1 MAAYLEQDSGFFTRR
16 GMVLVA
22 IIALHV
28 FIFWAL
34 ATGLA
39 RRAVEMIAPPIQTVI
54 ETETHK
60 EAPPPPPPP
69 PTFER
74 PPVEIPPTDTI
85 VEMPVAAGHHRDQQ
99 HDHPA
104 RRARRRPAHPGAQD
118 GAEDRQGLPEHGRLS
133 TRRPPS
139 ASTRRARRRC
149 TCASARA
156 ASSPKR
162 RRSPQTSGSPRLDEG
177 ALNLVKA
184 GASQHPARHRGRQA
198 GRCVLRVP
206 HQVPDE
212 IMH

>member
-22 IIALHV
+22 IILLHL

-39 RRAVEMIAPPIQTVI
+39 KRAVEMIAPPIQTVI

-85 VEMPVAAGHHRDQQ
+85 VEMPVAQTTTAISNTTTQ
-99 HDHPA
+99 HVAPA
-104 RRARRRPAHPGAQD
+104 APKAPGAKTAPKIGKGFPNSED
-118 GAEDRQGLPEHGRLS
+118 YYPPASKRLGEEGSPTVKVCIGAGGKLTE
-133 TRRPPS
+133 PPTIS
-139 ASTRRARRRC
+139 QS
-149 TCASARA
+149 
-156 ASSPKR
+156 
-162 RRSPQTSGSPRLDEG
+162 SGSSRLDEG

-184 GASQHPARHRGRQA
+184 GARYIQPGTEDGKPIDSCFEFRIKFQ
-198 GRCVLRVP
+198 
-206 HQVPDE
+206 
-212 IMH
+212 MTK

>member
-22 IIALHV
+22 IILLHL

-39 RRAVEMIAPPIQTVI
+39 KRAVEMIAPPIQTVI

-85 VEMPVAAGHHRDQQ
+85 VEMPVAQTTTAISNTTTQ
-99 HDHPA
+99 HVAPAAPKAA
-104 RRARRRPAHPGAQD
+104 RRED
-118 GAEDRQGLPEHGRLS
+118 GTEDRQGLPEFRGLLS
-133 TRRPPS
+133 AGLQ
-139 ASTRRARRRC
+139 ASERGGLARR
-149 TCASARA
+149 
-156 ASSPKR
+156 
-162 RRSPQTSGSPRLDEG
+162 
-177 ALNLVKA
+177 
-184 GASQHPARHRGRQA
+184 
-198 GRCVLRVP
+198 
-206 HQVPDE
+206 
-212 IMH
+212 